1 MKHENCEMDDKLL
14 MDSMFRTDGKIPMD
28 SVPQANQESQ
38 SSDAPIRTAAYCRV
52 STDREEQDG
61 SYDIQMDYF
70 REKITSNP
78 KMVLAGLYGDKG
90 KSGLKLKG
98 RIGLQQLMADC
109 KVGKIDLIL
118 TKSVSRFAR
127 SMADCVELIQ
137 QLRSMKV
144 TIFFEKESLRSTDV
158 KCDLV
163 LNILAA
169 MAQEES
175 HSISQ
180 NTIRSHEQ
188 YALEGR
194 PYGRVAYGYELEGT
208 TKWRINPQEARRV
221 QCAFSMAAEGWN
233 YQEILITL
241 NHMEEAEST
250 GIRWRQR
257 RLKQLLSNP
266 LYLGDYNS
274 HATVCLT
281 PGHQVVNRGYRDRYY
296 IEEHHEPL
304 VNKALFDR
312 VQVLI
317 KDGVLVSY
325 MPMTPEKEAILR
337 DESWNIT
344 A

>member
-1 MKHENCEMDDKLL
+1 MKPETFKIDNEMLLGSTHQADDH
-14 MDSMFRTDGKIPMD
+14 T
-28 SVPQANQESQ
+28 
-38 SSDAPIRTAAYCRV
+38 PIRTAAYCRV

-70 REKITSNP
+70 REKITTNP

-98 RIGLQQLMADC
+98 RVGLQRLVADC
-109 KVGKIDLIL
+109 KAGKIDLIL

-127 SMADCVELIQ
+127 SMADCVELIE

-144 TIFFEKESLRSTDV
+144 TIFFEKEDLRSTDV

-188 YALEGR
+188 YASEGR
-194 PYGRVAYGYELEGT
+194 PFGRVAYGYETEGT
-208 TKWRINPQEARRV
+208 TTWRIHPQEAKRV
-221 QCAFSMAAEGWN
+221 RCAFLMAAEGKS
-233 YQEILITL
+233 YQEILLEL
-241 NHMEEAEST
+241 NRMEETENS
-250 GIRWRQR
+250 GFIWLQK
-257 RLKQLLSNP
+257 RLKYLLSNP
-266 LYLGDYNS
+266 IYLGDYNS

-281 PGHQVVNRGYRDRYY
+281 PGHQVINKGFRDRYF

-304 VNKALFDR
+304 VSKAVFDR
-312 VQVLI
+312 VQGLI
-317 KDGVLVSY
+317 REGVLASY
-325 MPMTPEKEAILR
+325 IPMTPERIPH
-337 DESWNIT
+337 
-344 A
+344 